1 MTNSDKPSAEY
12 SRVPVLVAPRAQS
25 LVDGSRVTFTWQPV
39 ESAKTYTLQIA
50 SEPTFQ
56 DVVHEEVAGSHT
68 SIDVVDAVS
77 NDEATYFWRV
87 LSRDQ
92 DGSIHGTDNIE
103 SFISGEP
110 SDARRIMRSPDQ
122 TEDLGPVG
130 ELARAARAQAGREV
144 TQDPKYISEEIKL
157 GVAHEGIEA
166 GQIIGFFMA
175 TAVALILGILALIQF
190 FDITADTVRY
200 EMAGLSGYPELR
212 ESQFE
217 AVRRL
222 SEYGA
227 VEGAPDRFRIPINRA
242 MELMANEAYQDA
254 GDAAYSDELELIPRD

>member
-1 MTNSDKPSAEY
+1 MRNSDNPSVEY
-12 SRVPVLVAPRAQS
+12 SRVPVLVAPREQA
-25 LVDGSRVTFTWQPV
+25 LVDGSRLTFTWQPV
-39 ESAKTYTLQIA
+39 EDVKTYTLQIA
-50 SEPTFQ
+50 ADPSFKELIR
-56 DVVHEEVAGSHT
+56 EEVAGSHT
-68 SIDVVDAVS
+68 SIELADAVP

-110 SDARRIMRSPDQ
+110 SDVNRRMRSPDQ
-122 TEDLGPVG
+122 TEDFGPVG

-166 GQIIGFFMA
+166 GQIIGFFLA
-175 TAVALILGILALIQF
+175 TAVVLVLGILALIQF
-190 FDITADTVRY
+190 FDITADTVRF

-212 ESQFE
+212 ESRLE
-217 AVRRL
+217 SVRRL

-227 VEGAPDRFRIPINRA
+227 VEGAPDRYRIPIDRA
-242 MELMANEAYQDA
+242 MELMANEAYQNAD
-254 GDAAYSDELELIPRD
+254 DAAYSDELELIPRD